1 MKENKKGKKKI
12 NKNKREEE
20 ICILV
25 NETTRITSRVSRTG
39 ALCHSR
45 EKKKR
50 KKAKGRKRCIKKDR
64 ERERKRWKNLLKREI
79 RDDT

>member
-45 EKKKR
+45 EKKR
-50 KKAKGRKRCIKKDR
+50 RGRKQKEEKDA
-64 ERERKRWKNLLKREI
+64 
-79 RDDT
+79 